1 MFDKIK
7 QLKNL
12 RDQAKQMKEM
22 LEQEVV
28 NASDVSGKVSLVMN
42 GNQEVLAVEI
52 SDELLNPNKKK
63 ELENALK
70 EAFNEAVK
78 KVQQLM
84 AQKLQSSG
92 FNFPGL

>member
-22 LEQEVV
+22 LGQEVV
-28 NASDVSGKVSLVMN
+28 NASAVSGKVSLVMN

-52 SDELLNPNKKK
+52 SDELLEPNKKE

-70 EAFNEAVK
+70 EVFNEAVK
-78 KVQQLM
+78 KVQRLM